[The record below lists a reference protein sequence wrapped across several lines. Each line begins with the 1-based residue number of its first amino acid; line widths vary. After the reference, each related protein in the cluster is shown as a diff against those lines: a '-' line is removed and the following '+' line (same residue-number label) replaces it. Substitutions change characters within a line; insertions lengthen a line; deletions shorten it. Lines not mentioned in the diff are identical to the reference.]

1 MRSALTMA
9 AVTMLFSHR
18 RYSVRCQLIRQLL
31 WHVVVRLMNLV
42 LAVIVDQAADARLKD
57 EALII
62 ADEDVQ

>member
-1 MRSALTMA
+1 MRPALTMA
-9 AVTMLFSHR
+9 VVTMLFSHR

-31 WHVVVRLMNLV
+31 RHVVVRLMNLV

-62 ADEDVQ
+62 ADEDFQ